1 MTFLARVGFACVVA
15 CLLAPPGAAA
25 QETPQA
31 PLFCPPCPECSAD
44 MDALR
49 VVHVKMYNQSRLG
62 ESGLNTLIDV
72 ANRIWL
78 PYGVS
83 VEPVSSPA
91 GAVAV
96 VVGAGQPE
104 PVSRSGRPVLGDTLF
119 HNGHATAYIR
129 LWLGAAEAVASM
141 KGAPGPV
148 FSDLPADQRDTI
160 LLQMMGVAFA
170 HELGHYLLDTGQH
183 STRGLL
189 RAAITIGELQRPE
202 LTRLELT
209 ESQQRLMCR
218 ASK

>member
-1 MTFLARVGFACVVA
+1 
-15 CLLAPPGAAA
+15 
-25 QETPQA
+25 
-31 PLFCPPCPECSAD
+31 
-44 MDALR
+44 MDAIR
-49 VVHVKMYNQSRLG
+49 VVHVKIYNQSRLG
-62 ESGLNTLIDV
+62 EAALNTLIDV

-83 VEPVSSPA
+83 VEPVESPA

-104 PVSRSGRPVLGDTLF
+104 PVSRAGRPVLGDTLF

-129 LWLGAAEAVASM
+129 LWLGAAEAVASV
-141 KGAPGPV
+141 KSAPGQV
-148 FSDLPADQRDTI
+148 FSEVASDQRDAV

-170 HELGHYLLDTGQH
+170 HELGHYILDTGQH
-183 STRGLL
+183 SARGLL
-189 RAAITIGELQRPE
+189 RAAITVKELESPE